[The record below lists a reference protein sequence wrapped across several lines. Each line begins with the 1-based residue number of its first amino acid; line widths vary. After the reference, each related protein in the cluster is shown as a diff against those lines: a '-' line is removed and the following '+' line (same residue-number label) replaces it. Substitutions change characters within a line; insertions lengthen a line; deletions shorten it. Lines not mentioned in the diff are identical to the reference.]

1 MSLLANEISLK
12 ISDKTLRVDSILYDL
27 TLKPRMIIEYK
38 APHIPITQKVFD
50 QISTYN
56 FLLHVDYL
64 IVSNGIESYC
74 CKMNYEDKN
83 YMYLDSIPNYQDL

>member
-1 MSLLANEISLK
+1 MIA
-12 ISDKTLRVDSILYDL
+12 DKTLRVDIILFEL
-27 TLKPRMIIEYK
+27 TLKPKFIIEYK

-74 CKMNYEDKN
+74 CKMNYEHKS
-83 YMYLDSIPNYQDL
+83 YIYLDSIPNYQNL

>member
-74 CKMNYEDKN
+74 CKMNYEYKN
-83 YMYLDSIPNYQDL
+83 YIYLDSIPIYQNL